1 MITVTASAH
10 CLRCDWSVS
19 GEWAATDRAAE
30 RHTRTAK
37 HPTGVMAGA
46 SHHDHPATGIESPS
60 GGGSSAYATP
70 AWRAY
75 IFREKSCHVF

>member
-37 HPTGVMAGA
+37 HPTGVMAV
-46 SHHDHPATGIESPS
+46 PATTT
-60 GGGSSAYATP
+60 GGKRP
-70 AWRAY
+70 
-75 IFREKSCHVF
+75 